1 MHEFWLRRPAAV
13 GARWASFSRGGRA
26 QGSIAMDTDDQPG
39 ASSPLKRASSPA
51 SPAHDRPVKKQ
62 APRTRSRPGRGASA
76 KQQQPQSQLLA
87 RHRPRQQQ
95 QRHPQGSARGASE
108 QHPRNEL
115 LGAWRARGA
124 PQGGKDVHE
133 GRHGAAASPTP
144 TSVDLGS
151 RLREAREAAVDSGVS
166 PMQRSVSFGPVSGQ
180 SAPPE
185 LAGRANTAPRASR
198 AKPLVERRS
207 AGRPAGKGD
216 KSRNTAAKMLAERH
230 YSNIDE
236 ATARHCAERTP
247 KRIKLWK
254 QGVLQQSRRI
264 AQRRREATPSTAPS
278 VAQKMPPQATKVRC
292 HGR

>member
-1 MHEFWLRRPAAV
+1 
-13 GARWASFSRGGRA
+13 
-26 QGSIAMDTDDQPG
+26 MDTDDQPG

-108 QHPRNEL
+108 QHPRNQL
-115 LGAWRARGA
+115 VGAWRRGA
-124 PQGGKDVHE
+124 PQGGRDVHE

-166 PMQRSVSFGPVSGQ
+166 PMQRSVSFGPVSGR

-185 LAGRANTAPRASR
+185 LSGRANTAPRASR

-207 AGRPAGKGD
+207 AGRPAGKGELHLTSNLGRHTTPTRARLAGQVHAVD
-216 KSRNTAAKMLAERH
+216 VDELATCRTSWRLRIRQAATLLGLLRVLSPAHAAIGRRKFQRAVALLYVLRH
-230 YSNIDE
+230 
-236 ATARHCAERTP
+236 RHWSWE
-247 KRIKLWK
+247 I
-254 QGVLQQSRRI
+254 LQRA
-264 AQRRREATPSTAPS
+264 AQTG
-278 VAQKMPPQATKVRC
+278 QVR
-292 HGR
+292 

>member
-1 MHEFWLRRPAAV
+1 
-13 GARWASFSRGGRA
+13 
-26 QGSIAMDTDDQPG
+26 MDIDDQPG

-87 RHRPRQQQ
+87 RHRPGQQQ

-108 QHPRNEL
+108 QHPRKQL
-115 LGAWRARGA
+115 VGAWRRGA
-124 PQGGKDVHE
+124 PQGGRDVHE

-166 PMQRSVSFGPVSGQ
+166 PMQRSVSFGPVSGR

-216 KSRNTAAKMLAERH
+216 KSRNTAAKMLADRQ
-230 YSNIDE
+230 YSDIDE
-236 ATARHCAERTP
+236 AAARHCAERIP
-247 KRIKLWK
+247 ERIKLWK

-278 VAQKMPPQATKVRC
+278 MAQKMPPQATKVRC